1 MHVQQSKPLIQHIKV
16 KTKLV
21 QKRSRVTFSGVDN
34 SLIPFKLSKT
44 LISLMCEILLSLL
57 CILLL
62 LVQTTCICSTFYHT
76 GVQTCMLECTSMQ
89 TVCLYCK
96 SIITPTNCIYPSSCQ
111 RVHYMLAAFMLC
123 VIKFVWFLE
132 CQGQLGCA
140 GFTKN
145 GCIAVNQD
153 DMFLVH

>member
-1 MHVQQSKPLIQHIKV
+1 MWNSSFLAVYSLHI
-16 KTKLV
+16 T
-21 QKRSRVTFSGVDN
+21 SSNICDTF
-34 SLIPFKLSKT
+34 
-44 LISLMCEILLSLL
+44 
-57 CILLL
+57 
-62 LVQTTCICSTFYHT
+62 FYHT

-96 SIITPTNCIYPSSCQ
+96 SIITPTNCIYASSCQ
-111 RVHYMLAAFMLC
+111 RVHYMLAAFMPC
-123 VIKFVWFLE
+123 AIKFVWFLE

-153 DMFLVH
+153 NMFLVHWLPICWPHQLWLHACFDSWVMSRFAINCPTDVPSTPMGHVYKTCSW